1 MPLPF
6 SILHI
11 HNIVLPI
18 ILFSNICKP
27 EELVCGSESDTCC
40 YDQLCSTLWTLF
52 SWKWPFIRSFTVALA
67 YPWDD
72 IWLFLDS
79 GFRAVDSGFLVSE
92 TWIPESNREGDFE
105 GLFFIII
112 FLYGVIVC
120 VYGRSCWRQ

>member
-1 MPLPF
+1 M
-6 SILHI
+6 
-11 HNIVLPI
+11 
-18 ILFSNICKP
+18 
-27 EELVCGSESDTCC
+27 
-40 YDQLCSTLWTLF
+40 
-52 SWKWPFIRSFTVALA
+52 ALA

-112 FLYGVIVC
+112 FSYGVIVC
-120 VYGRSCWRQ
+120 VYGQSCWRQ